1 MNAPFDGKQFG
12 EELTEIIRDFVS
24 RAIQPLKDRIEKLEA
39 RGEVKVCGVW
49 LQDREYENGNLAV
62 HNGSLWCAQ
71 ARTKSRPGTDSS
83 WQLYVKQG
91 TFSK

>member
-1 MNAPFDGKQFG
+1 MNFDAVAFG
-12 EELTEIIRDFVS
+12 RDLGIEMWEV
-24 RAIQPLKDRIEKLEA
+24 IKPLERRIAELEA
-39 RGEVKVCGVW
+39 RPEVKFMGVW
-49 LQDREYENGNLAV
+49 LDQNTYGSGNLAV

-83 WQLYVKQG
+83 WTLVCKQG